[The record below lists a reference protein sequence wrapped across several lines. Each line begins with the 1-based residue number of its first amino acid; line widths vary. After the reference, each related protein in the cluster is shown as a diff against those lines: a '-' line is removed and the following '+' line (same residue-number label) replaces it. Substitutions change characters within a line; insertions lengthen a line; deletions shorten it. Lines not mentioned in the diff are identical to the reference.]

1 MKTPRFAPGLALVC
15 LTTLSA
21 CKPIPLSPAPTL
33 TSNTCQAVSP
43 CTLPMLA
50 PRTNG
55 ELDAALTLA
64 KAAWATC
71 AAQVDMIAAC
81 QAGTPAPGQGAHP
94 HD

>member
-1 MKTPRFAPGLALVC
+1 M
-15 LTTLSA
+15 SA

-33 TSNTCQAVSP
+33 TSITCQTVSR

-64 KAAWATC
+64 KAAWARC
-71 AAQVDMIAAC
+71 AATVDMIAAC
-81 QAGTPAPGQGAHP
+81 QAGTPATGHGDRP
-94 HD
+94 HE